1 MVGVLIFSFITLPN
15 TYINGKNVSYA
26 SRESALEE
34 AGEGF
39 KLEISGRDDRKLVI
53 NSKEISYDAKI
64 PKNASIDQNPML
76 WPFNLLGLTKD
87 KLKFDYKINY
97 DKDKLDDII
106 KESPLFTNI
115 TEPQDAGLVFKGDSF
130 DIKEAV
136 MGNKLDYG
144 KVRAEIEK
152 AITTDHKDI
161 KLTDSY
167 YENPTV
173 LSDSKELK
181 QLEEDA
187 KKIEAM
193 NIKFNFN
200 GFDIKLTGKDLV
212 AMLEQKGD
220 KFTIDYDKLM
230 DFMKKVADKT
240 DTYGKDRK
248 FKATG
253 IGEIVVNPG
262 VYGYLLDQAATGD
275 EVLKLFNQRK
285 SGDIE
290 PIYERYGFERTKDG
304 GDIGNTYIEVDLSR
318 QHLWFY
324 KNGEL
329 VVESPIVTGINQGG
343 WQTNVGVG
351 SILSKNTNQTL
362 KGEDFFGGKYST
374 PVKYWMPIGWDGEGF
389 HDADWRYSF
398 GGSIYQTDGSHGCLN
413 LPPSVAETIFNNVEI
428 HTPVVV
434 YESSTNNSPPMM
446 Y

>member
-1 MVGVLIFSFITLPN
+1 MGVLIFSFITLPN

-39 KLEISGRDDRKLVI
+39 KLEVLGRDDRKLVI

-64 PKNASIDQNPML
+64 PKNASIDQNPIL

-115 TEPQDAGLVFKGDSF
+115 TEPQDAGLIFKGDSF

-144 KVRAEIEK
+144 KVRAVIEK

-200 GFDIKLTGKDLV
+200 GFDIKLTGKNLV
-212 AMLEQKGD
+212 DMLEQKGD

-230 DFMKKVADKT
+230 DFMKEVADKT

-362 KGEDFFGGKYST
+362 KGEDFSGGKYST

-428 HTPVVV
+428 HTPVIV

>member
-1 MVGVLIFSFITLPN
+1 MGVLIFSFITLPN

-39 KLEISGRDDRKLVI
+39 KLEVLGRDDRKLVI

-187 KKIEAM
+187 QKIEAM

>member
-1 MVGVLIFSFITLPN
+1 MGVLIFSFITLPN

-34 AGEGF
+34 VGEGF
-39 KLEISGRDDRKLVI
+39 KLEVLGRDDRKLVI

-64 PKNASIDQNPML
+64 PKNASIDQNAML

-230 DFMKKVADKT
+230 DFMKEVADKT

>member
-1 MVGVLIFSFITLPN
+1 MGVLIFSFITLPN

-39 KLEISGRDDRKLVI
+39 KLEVLGRDDRKLVI

-413 LPPSVAETIFNNVEI
+413 LPPSVAEIIFNNVEI

>member
-1 MVGVLIFSFITLPN
+1 MGVLIFSFITLPN

-39 KLEISGRDDRKLVI
+39 KLEVLGRDDRKLVI

-187 KKIEAM
+187 QKIEAM

-230 DFMKKVADKT
+230 DFMKEVADKT

-318 QHLWFY
+318 QYLWFY

>member
-1 MVGVLIFSFITLPN
+1 MGVLIFSFITLPN

-39 KLEISGRDDRKLVI
+39 KLEILGRDDRKLVI

>member
-1 MVGVLIFSFITLPN
+1 MGVLIFSFITLPN

-64 PKNASIDQNPML
+64 PKNASIDQNQML

-230 DFMKKVADKT
+230 DFMKEVADKT

-318 QHLWFY
+318 QYLWFY

-374 PVKYWMPIGWDGEGF
+374 PVKYWMPIGL
-389 HDADWRYSF
+389 S
-398 GGSIYQTDGSHGCLN
+398 L
-413 LPPSVAETIFNNVEI
+413 I
-428 HTPVVV
+428 HI
-434 YESSTNNSPPMM
+434 
-446 Y
+446 

>member
-1 MVGVLIFSFITLPN
+1 MGVLIFSFITLPN

-34 AGEGF
+34 VGEGF
-39 KLEISGRDDRKLVI
+39 KLEVLGRDDRKLVI

-64 PKNASIDQNPML
+64 PKNASIDQNAML

-230 DFMKKVADKT
+230 DFMKEVADKT

-318 QHLWFY
+318 QYLWFY

-362 KGEDFFGGKYST
+362 KGEDFYGGKYNT
-374 PVKYWMPIGWDGEGF
+374 PVKYWMPIGWDGEGL

>member
-1 MVGVLIFSFITLPN
+1 MGVLIFSFITLPN

-64 PKNASIDQNPML
+64 PKNASIDQNQML

>member
-1 MVGVLIFSFITLPN
+1 MGVLIFSFITLPN

-39 KLEISGRDDRKLVI
+39 KLEILGRDDRKLVI

-200 GFDIKLTGKDLV
+200 GFDIKLTGKNLV
-212 AMLEQKGD
+212 DMLEQKGD

-230 DFMKKVADKT
+230 DFMKEVADKT

>member
-1 MVGVLIFSFITLPN
+1 MGVLIFSFITLPN

-39 KLEISGRDDRKLVI
+39 KLEVLGRDDRKLVI

-115 TEPQDAGLVFKGDSF
+115 TEPQDAGLIFKGDSF

-230 DFMKKVADKT
+230 DFMKEVADKT

-318 QHLWFY
+318 QYLWFY

>member
-1 MVGVLIFSFITLPN
+1 MGVLIFSFITLPN

-39 KLEISGRDDRKLVI
+39 KLEILGRDDRKLVI

-212 AMLEQKGD
+212 AMLEQEGD

-389 HDADWRYSF
+389 HDADCRYSF